1 MKAKLRKLEKRDAN
15 YMLEWMQDD
24 DLIKYLKKD
33 FKNMS
38 IDDCERFIQN
48 AKDMKAEIH
57 RAIVDENNIYMGT
70 VSLKH
75 IKNGCAEFAIVV
87 RKEAMGTGFSQYAIK
102 QIIQEGFEKEDIK
115 KIYWCVDPKN
125 ERARRFYKKCGYHEQ
140 AKIYDD
146 AILKCVNEYY
156 GLLWMQ
162 RSS

>member
-1 MKAKLRKLEKRDAN
+1 MRKLEKRDAN

-75 IKNGCAEFAIVV
+75 IKNGCAEIA
-87 RKEAMGTGFSQYAIK
+87 Y
-102 QIIQEGFEKEDIK
+102 
-115 KIYWCVDPKN
+115 
-125 ERARRFYKKCGYHEQ
+125 
-140 AKIYDD
+140 
-146 AILKCVNEYY
+146 
-156 GLLWMQ
+156 
-162 RSS
+162 